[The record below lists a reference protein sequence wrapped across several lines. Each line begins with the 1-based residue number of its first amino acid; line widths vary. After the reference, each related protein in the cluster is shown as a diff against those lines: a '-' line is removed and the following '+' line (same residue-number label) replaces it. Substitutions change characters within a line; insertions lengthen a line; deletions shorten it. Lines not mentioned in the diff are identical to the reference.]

1 MSSESETRNSADAQP
16 LAPPVPPANPPV
28 SLESERRKAMMLVH
42 GVEKDVHRF
51 REIYLQNYHNPLSSD
66 IEEFLVFVAERSETR
81 RPPRTQ
87 EDFVRLLE
95 SVQDTAQLEF
105 PNELHH
111 VSVAMERV
119 RCFHDLMTSVESR
132 LKAALDNHVGRYCH
146 AFSAEAEGH
155 DIPCVLEYENSIV
168 SWRSAVGQAFAL
180 LQDVIASVVEAS
192 ISFENLVLNH
202 DKVLQGMRRAL
213 EVLQRIYA
221 PLKDWVSADEAYVRK
236 LQDEAHGLLRR
247 KVAVLEKTRRQSS
260 QADTMK
266 TKVARTN
273 HETVKLKERV
283 DQAED
288 EFHSTR
294 RHEMELA
301 DSAAQV
307 EMEMANKRQELQG
320 LERQFLT
327 RQFNSEARDRRL
339 MAQSAALHQEL
350 DTLRKRLDATHMKAE
365 RARRQRLLVQRE
377 VHKLKHHHTHTH
389 RYMDTHSPFPVASDP
404 HPFHQTLHERSIQAV
419 LVASDDAEFKSHD
432 VHELQEAVRVISQK
446 LTAVRRI
453 HALKTRPDILR
464 RLYREGYTPG
474 RQLTIIAIMMDSQ
487 RRYMGLRGAAQR
499 SLAKWR
505 HLSRAASV
513 DQLVHTLRTINK
525 QAVASRIER
534 RVSSISV

>member
-95 SVQDTAQLEF
+95 SVQDTAKLEF

-119 RCFHDLMTSVESR
+119 RCFHDLMTSVENR

-155 DIPCVLEYENSIV
+155 DITCVLEYENSIV

-180 LQDVIASVVEAS
+180 LQDVIASVAEAS
-192 ISFENLVLNH
+192 IPFENLVLNH
-202 DKVLQGMRRAL
+202 DRVLQGMRRAL

-266 TKVARTN
+266 TKVSTCTQAHWVSPSLFHAFPSVSHITEQN
-273 HETVKLKERV
+273 VLWISYKKE
-283 DQAED
+283 
-288 EFHSTR
+288 
-294 RHEMELA
+294 L
-301 DSAAQV
+301 
-307 EMEMANKRQELQG
+307 G
-320 LERQFLT
+320 
-327 RQFNSEARDRRL
+327 
-339 MAQSAALHQEL
+339 
-350 DTLRKRLDATHMKAE
+350 
-365 RARRQRLLVQRE
+365 
-377 VHKLKHHHTHTH
+377 
-389 RYMDTHSPFPVASDP
+389 
-404 HPFHQTLHERSIQAV
+404 
-419 LVASDDAEFKSHD
+419 KSHICTGS
-432 VHELQEAVRVISQK
+432 LLLAMS
-446 LTAVRRI
+446 
-453 HALKTRPDILR
+453 
-464 RLYREGYTPG
+464 
-474 RQLTIIAIMMDSQ
+474 
-487 RRYMGLRGAAQR
+487 R
-499 SLAKWR
+499 SLIAKAKSTSGNCCTYDVVPKFL
-505 HLSRAASV
+505 HILIKIQVHVHVIGFLSFASV
-513 DQLVHTLRTINK
+513 
-525 QAVASRIER
+525 
-534 RVSSISV
+534 

>member
-377 VHKLKHHHTHTH
+377 VHKLK
-389 RYMDTHSPFPVASDP
+389 
-404 HPFHQTLHERSIQAV
+404 TLHERSIQAV